1 MENIN
6 SQNNK
11 RELFVFA
18 GQSNMT
24 GAAVYPVKEQIT
36 YNNSFEYLHNPKRL
50 GKKQGEFKNFAFP
63 CGEFSYKNI
72 SDAYSAKNVVQ
83 GKSIV
88 NDYMLNTYFCPAM
101 CNFKSQEDKLLY
113 PFAHFSEYNNQLA
126 PSLAPY
132 IVYEWEKLGNKCS
145 YVHVAKGGV
154 RISYYFNEEMIN
166 FLNEQIISHN
176 KRSGENLQLQSVCDN
191 ASNYF
196 FEKCSDFFKDS
207 ENKFKNEDL
216 SNKCFFF
223 LQGESDANIDKNLY
237 KLYLKTLWKH
247 LKNIGFTHFFLIRVG
262 YWSCDGI
269 LNVMKAQEEF
279 CLETEDAYMLTRVCS
294 FIPYNGQDLDKWY
307 ANDIVKNYADCRDSY
322 YGFVNNHINEKGFKL
337 IAKSAIENIKRV
349 LINKTSTILEEELC
363 LPLK

>member
-1 MENIN
+1 MIN
-6 SQNNK
+6 TNLTTGK

-18 GQSNMT
+18 GQSNMM

-132 IVYEWEKLGNKCS
+132 IVNEWENLGGKCAYS
-145 YVHVAKGGV
+145 HIAKGGV
-154 RISYYFNEEMIN
+154 AINYYFNQEMIDS
-166 FLNEQIISHN
+166 LNDLILEYN
-176 KRSGENLQLQSVCDN
+176 LKNGENFPLQTLCDN
-191 ASNYF
+191 GADYF
-196 FEKCSDFFKDS
+196 FEKSKDFFIDS
-207 ENKFKNEDL
+207 EENFKGEDL
-216 SNKCFFF
+216 STKCFFF

-294 FIPYNGQDLDKWY
+294 FIPKKDQNLNVWY
-307 ANDIVKNYADCRDSY
+307 KKDSVDEYADCRDSY
-322 YGFVNNHINEKGFKL
+322 YGFINDHINDKGFKL
-337 IAKSAIENIKRV
+337 IAKHAVKNLKRV
-349 LINKTSTILEEELC
+349 MVENLPAILEEEKC
-363 LPLK
+363 LMLK